1 MFDNKVKMITKPA
14 LNLFYLVLFKIS
26 EYLSFL
32 WLLLLTREIVEE
44 FNLKSDQQNLIADQ

>member
-1 MFDNKVKMITKPA
+1 MITKPA
-14 LNLFYLVLFKIS
+14 LNLFYLFLFKIS
-26 EYLSFL
+26 EHLSFL